1 MSLDAMS
8 RQRAEKILWGLPD
21 PLMALS
27 RTYQIEYANSAFES
41 MFSVSL
47 DQMQS
52 KTIHEAELGAGDDW
66 KRLIQKLEEYSNG
79 NLEEKETTGLG
90 KCKSRELLVDPLTPK
105 NSFGPY
111 QDRPKINLNA
121 KTYFYEIFNVEAS
134 NEVRPLSV
142 VLFREITKDIEINDQ
157 MVQAEKMSGL
167 GTLAAGLAHE
177 LNNPLYT
184 IIGFSEMILK
194 EADKAKVD
202 LLANRIKE
210 KSQGLVEILENL
222 NSYIELNPVDG
233 HLTVSVNER
242 LNAALEIAL
251 LTHESKSISIQKYYS
266 TLPFFKA
273 KSDEI
278 QQIFFNIFSNSI
290 QAMNGSGE
298 LVIRSTNID
307 NGKGIVVVIQD
318 SGKGVPKEYI
328 AKVFDPFFTTK
339 DQGEG
344 TGLGLTAAYQLVKK
358 YGGRIK
364 LNSIQGEGTTVE
376 IYWPVENGTTIKNN

>member
-1 MSLDAMS
+1 
-8 RQRAEKILWGLPD
+8 
-21 PLMALS
+21 
-27 RTYQIEYANSAFES
+27 
-41 MFSVSL
+41 
-47 DQMQS
+47 
-52 KTIHEAELGAGDDW
+52 
-66 KRLIQKLEEYSNG
+66 
-79 NLEEKETTGLG
+79 
-90 KCKSRELLVDPLTPK
+90 
-105 NSFGPY
+105 
-111 QDRPKINLNA
+111 
-121 KTYFYEIFNVEAS
+121 
-134 NEVRPLSV
+134 
-142 VLFREITKDIEINDQ
+142 

-177 LNNPLYT
+177 LNNPLYS

-194 EADKAKVD
+194 ETDKLKIN

-210 KSQGLVEILENL
+210 KSRGLVGILENL
-222 NSYIELNPVDG
+222 NSYIELNPVDS
-233 HLTVSVNER
+233 HMTVSVNER

-251 LTHESKSISIQKYYS
+251 LTHESKNISIQKHYS
-266 TLPFFKA
+266 SLPFFKA

-290 QAMNGSGE
+290 QAMNGNGK
-298 LVIRSTNID
+298 LVISSTNID
-307 NGKGIVVVIQD
+307 KGKGIVVVIQD
-318 SGKGVPKEYI
+318 SGEGVPKEYI

-376 IYWPVENGTTIKNN
+376 IYWPVENKASIKNN

>member
-1 MSLDAMS
+1 MSLDTMS
-8 RQRAEKILWGLPD
+8 KQRAEQILWELPD

-27 RTYQIEYANSAFES
+27 RSQKIEYTNSAFEK
-41 MFSVSL
+41 MFGISL
-47 DQMQS
+47 GKVQG
-52 KTIHEAELGAGDDW
+52 KTIHEAKLETGDDW
-66 KRLIQKLEEYSNG
+66 KRLLKNLDDFSNG
-79 NLEEKETTGLG
+79 SLGDEERAGFESNRLG
-90 KCKSRELLVDPLTPK
+90 NFLIDPLTPK

-111 QDRPKINLNA
+111 QGRPKINLNG
-121 KTYFYEIFNVEAS
+121 KIYFYEIFDVGNADKVT
-134 NEVRPLSV
+134 PLSV

-184 IIGFSEMILK
+184 IIGFSDMIIK
-194 EADKAKVD
+194 EADKIKID
-202 LLANRIKE
+202 LLANKVKE

-233 HLTVSVNER
+233 HMTVSVNER

-251 LTHESKSISIQKYYS
+251 LTHESKNISIQKYYS
-266 TLPFFKA
+266 SLPFFKA

-290 QAMNGSGE
+290 QAMDGNGE
-298 LVIRSTNID
+298 LIIRSTNID

-318 SGKGVPKEYI
+318 SGKGVPKEYV
-328 AKVFDPFFTTK
+328 AKIFDPFFTTK

-358 YGGRIK
+358 YGERIK
-364 LNSIQGEGTTVE
+364 LNSVQGEGTTVE
-376 IYWPVENGTTIKNN
+376 IYWPVENGATI